1 MWGYDIFSEH
11 TERRE
16 RLGWLLNVLP
26 TTVADESRLERSA
39 VDLFFLE
46 QDGRKFKTTIM
57 YNPYFYVAVRDSYH
71 KDVAVL
77 LERKFEGIVAS
88 IEIVRK
94 EDLDMPNH
102 LSGKQGVFLKLSFR
116 NVQDLLSARRVLF
129 PIVDANRK
137 SEKTSHHAAAQD
149 KDTVSDYSRM
159 ILDIR
164 EYDVPYYVRCMID
177 LDYRVGAWYRVIAN
191 KSGKDNKVD
200 VVWQKDL
207 ILKANPRVLA
217 FDIECTKSPLK
228 FPDADVDEIFMISYM
243 VDGKGYL
250 IVSRTV
256 VSKNISDFEY
266 TPKAEYPGP
275 FKVFNEVNEEALI
288 RRFFKHI
295 RELCPDIIVT
305 YNGDFFDFPFVDRR
319 AQIYGL
325 NLKTEIG
332 VEVDRMGES
341 YVGRTMSHMDA
352 FSWVRR
358 DSYLPQG
365 SQGLKN
371 VTKYKLGYNPVEV
384 DPEDMVRFAVERPDH
399 MASYSVSDAVAT
411 YYLYMKYVHLF
422 IFSLCTVIPMRA
434 EDVLRKGSGTLCE
447 MLLQVEAYVVCFE
460 SALENTYT

>member
-1 MWGYDIFSEH
+1 M
-11 TERRE
+11 
-16 RLGWLLNVLP
+16 GWLLNILP
-26 TTVADESRLERSA
+26 TTVADQSRLERSA
-39 VDLFFLE
+39 IDLFFLE
-46 QDGRKFKTTIM
+46 QDGKKFKTTIM
-57 YNPYFYVAVRDSYH
+57 YNPYFYVAVQDPYY
-71 KDVAVL
+71 KDVSVL

-137 SEKTSHHAAAQD
+137 TKSSSHLSSAATSGEKEI
-149 KDTVSDYSRM
+149 VSDYMRM
-159 ILDIR
+159 IVGIR

-177 LDYRVGAWYRVIAN
+177 MELRVGAWYKVLAN
-191 KSGKDNKVD
+191 ESGKDNKVD

-207 ILKANPRVLA
+207 ILKANPSVFA

-228 FPDADVDEIFMISYM
+228 FPDADIDEIFMISYM

-266 TPKAEYPGP
+266 TPKPEYPGP
-275 FKVFNEVNEEALI
+275 FKVFNEVNEEALL

-295 RELCPDIIVT
+295 RQLCPDIVVT

-325 NLKTEIG
+325 NMKSEIG
-332 VEVDRMGES
+332 VELDRMGES
-341 YVGRTMSHMDA
+341 FLGRTMSHMDA

-371 VTKYKLGYNPVEV
+371 VTKYV
-384 DPEDMVRFAVERPDH
+384 
-399 MASYSVSDAVAT
+399 
-411 YYLYMKYVHLF
+411 
-422 IFSLCTVIPMRA
+422 
-434 EDVLRKGSGTLCE
+434 
-447 MLLQVEAYVVCFE
+447 
-460 SALENTYT
+460 

>member
-1 MWGYDIFSEH
+1 MKRNSRASRSNIMKYF
-11 TERRE
+11 T
-16 RLGWLLNVLP
+16 LTP
-26 TTVADESRLERSA
+26 T
-39 VDLFFLE
+39 
-46 QDGRKFKTTIM
+46 
-57 YNPYFYVAVRDSYH
+57 
-71 KDVAVL
+71 
-77 LERKFEGIVAS
+77 
-88 IEIVRK
+88 
-94 EDLDMPNH
+94 
-102 LSGKQGVFLKLSFR
+102 LKHR
-116 NVQDLLSARRVLF
+116 
-129 PIVDANRK
+129 
-137 SEKTSHHAAAQD
+137 
-149 KDTVSDYSRM
+149 
-159 ILDIR
+159 
-164 EYDVPYYVRCMID
+164 
-177 LDYRVGAWYRVIAN
+177 
-191 KSGKDNKVD
+191 
-200 VVWQKDL
+200 
-207 ILKANPRVLA
+207 
-217 FDIECTKSPLK
+217 
-228 FPDADVDEIFMISYM
+228 
-243 VDGKGYL
+243 
-250 IVSRTV
+250 
-256 VSKNISDFEY
+256 Y

-288 RRFFKHI
+288 QRFFKHI